1 MSVLVRRWCV
11 IKGVREYAGVV
22 REAVWQ
28 RPGKEVLPCGS
39 FSKMLIMLS
48 ASLRVTT
55 AAILGVAAPAVLP
68 VVPLCVCA
76 SAGGWH

>member
-1 MSVLVRRWCV
+1 MCHKGGPRVRRCCPL
-11 IKGVREYAGVV
+11 GRMAASGE
-22 REAVWQ
+22 
-28 RPGKEVLPCGS
+28 GS
-39 FSKMLIMLS
+39 AAMWLVSKMLIMLS